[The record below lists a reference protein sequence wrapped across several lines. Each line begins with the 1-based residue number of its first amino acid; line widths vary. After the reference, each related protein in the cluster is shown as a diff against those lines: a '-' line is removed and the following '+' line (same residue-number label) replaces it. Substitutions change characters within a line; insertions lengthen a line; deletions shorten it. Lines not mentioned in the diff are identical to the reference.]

1 MRIRSLLLLFSMGRV
16 CRLVCFRSTH
26 TNRGEYCEDYEWERK
41 AMEQVICKRRK
52 KGWLFVLL
60 VAAGVV
66 FCLCYGYYWMK
77 INIPSE
83 MKLLLGQKEEFDFSV
98 PMEAS
103 IFGEE
108 TAGVLY
114 INQKPLSEE
123 VIDIDL
129 QNPFSVSS
137 ESLGKYEVLLK
148 LFGIIPIKEISVE
161 VIEELEVIPGGDVI
175 GLQIETDGILVLGTG
190 EVTLKDGTK
199 AEPAKGI
206 LKSGDYIV
214 GIDGKIGITRE
225 EFINSIGVEQIN
237 LTVNRNGRLISLPIQ
252 PVQDYSGKY
261 KLGAWIRTDAQ
272 GIGTITYITSN
283 GKFGAL
289 GHGITDVDTGLLMEI
304 GCGTLFDAEV
314 LSVVKGK
321 NGTPGELIGII
332 RQTGISRIGE
342 IKENCAKG
350 IYGEMKLGM
359 VHGEDAVPI
368 ALKQDIEL
376 GPATILCQV
385 DSEVR
390 EYEIEIER
398 VELGRTNDNKGLVIK
413 ITDEA
418 LLKKTGGIVQGMS
431 GSPILQN
438 GKLIGAVTHV
448 LVNDPT
454 RGYGIFIENMLEH

>member
-1 MRIRSLLLLFSMGRV
+1 MHRTFTAYSFSMGRV
-16 CRLVCFRSTH
+16 CRLLCFLSTH
-26 TNRGEYCEDYEWERK
+26 TNRGENGEDYEWERK
-41 AMEQVICKRRK
+41 TMEQVFCKQRRK
-52 KGWLFVLL
+52 GRL
-60 VAAGVV
+60 VALLGTIG
-66 FCLCYGYYWMK
+66 FILCLCYGYYWMK
-77 INIPSE
+77 INVPSE
-83 MKLLLGQKEEFDFSV
+83 MKLLLGQKEEFNFSV

-103 IFGEE
+103 IFSEE
-108 TAGVLY
+108 AQGVLY
-114 INQKPLSEE
+114 INQEPLSEE

-129 QNPFSVSS
+129 QKPFSVSS
-137 ESLGKYEVLLK
+137 ESLGEYEVLLK

-190 EVTLKDGTK
+190 EVTLKDGTRI
-199 AEPAKGI
+199 EPVKGI

-214 GIDGKIGITRE
+214 GINDKIGITRQ
-225 EFINSIGVEQIN
+225 EFIDSIGVEKIN
-237 LTVNRNGRLISLPIQ
+237 LTVNRDGKLISLQVQ

-272 GIGTITYITSN
+272 GIGTVTYVTSN
-283 GKFGAL
+283 GGFGAL

-304 GCGTLFDAEV
+304 GTGTLFDAEV

-332 RQTGISRIGE
+332 RQSGMSRIGE
-342 IKENCAKG
+342 IDENCTKG
-350 IYGEMKLGM
+350 IYGKMKLGM
-359 VHGEDAVPI
+359 VHGEEAVPV
-368 ALKQDIEL
+368 ALKQEIEL

-390 EYEIEIER
+390 EYEINIER
-398 VELGRTNDNKGLVIK
+398 IELGRTNDNKGLVIK

-431 GSPILQN
+431 GSPIMQN

>member
-1 MRIRSLLLLFSMGRV
+1 
-16 CRLVCFRSTH
+16 
-26 TNRGEYCEDYEWERK
+26 
-41 AMEQVICKRRK
+41 MEQVKHNKRRK
-52 KGWLFVLL
+52 AWLLGL
-60 VAAGVV
+60 TAIG
-66 FCLCYGYYWMK
+66 LILSILYGYYWMK
-77 INIPSE
+77 INVPSE
-83 MKLLLGQKEEFDFSV
+83 IKLLMGQEEEFNFSV

-103 IFGEE
+103 IMGEE
-108 TAGVLY
+108 AAGVLY
-114 INQKPLSEE
+114 VNQEPLSEDI
-123 VIDIDL
+123 IDIDL
-129 QNPFSVSS
+129 LNPFSVSS
-137 ESLGKYEVLLK
+137 ESLGEYEVLLK
-148 LFGIIPIKEISVE
+148 LFGIFPIKEISLE

-190 EVTLKDGTK
+190 AVTLKDGTNV
-199 AEPAKGI
+199 EPAKGL

-214 GIDGKIGITRE
+214 GINGQMGITRQDLMD
-225 EFINSIGVEQIN
+225 SIDVEQLK
-237 LTVNRNGRLISLPIQ
+237 LTVKRGNDLVSVAIQ

-272 GIGTITYITSN
+272 GIGTITYVTSN

-304 GCGTLFDAEV
+304 DKGKLFDAEV

-332 RQTGISRIGE
+332 RKSGISTIGE
-342 IKENCAKG
+342 ITETCSKG
-350 IYGEMKLGM
+350 IYGQMKLGM
-359 VHGEDAVPI
+359 VDDEKAVPI

-376 GPATILCQV
+376 GSATILCQV
-385 DSEVR
+385 DTEVK

-398 VELGRTNDNKGLVIK
+398 IELGRTNDNKGLVIR
-413 ITDEA
+413 ITDEE

-454 RGYGIFIENMLEH
+454 RGYGIFIENMLEHSESLEDD

>member
-1 MRIRSLLLLFSMGRV
+1 
-16 CRLVCFRSTH
+16 
-26 TNRGEYCEDYEWERK
+26 
-41 AMEQVICKRRK
+41 MEQVLCKRRR
-52 KGWLFVLL
+52 KGWLFALL
-60 VAAGVV
+60 ATAGII
-66 FCLCYGYYWMK
+66 FCLSYGYYWMK
-77 INIPSE
+77 VNVPSE
-83 MKLLLGQKEEFDFSV
+83 IKLLLGQEEEFNFSV

-108 TAGVLY
+108 AAGVLY
-114 INQKPLSEE
+114 VNQKPLAED

-137 ESLGKYEVLLK
+137 ETLGEYEVLLK
-148 LFGIIPIKEISVE
+148 LFGVIPIKEISLE
-161 VIEELEVIPGGDVI
+161 VIEEMEVIPGGEVI

-199 AEPAKGI
+199 VEPANGV

-214 GIDGKIGITRE
+214 GINGKLGITRQ
-225 EFINSIGVEQIN
+225 EFINSIGVERMSLMIK
-237 LTVNRNGRLISLPIQ
+237 REDKLISVQIQ

-272 GIGTITYITSN
+272 GIGTITYVTGN

-304 GCGTLFDAEV
+304 ESGTLYNAEV

-332 RQTGISRIGE
+332 RQSGISTIGE
-342 IKENCAKG
+342 ITENCSKG
-350 IYGEMKLGM
+350 IYGQMRLGM
-359 VHGEDAVPI
+359 VDSQQAVPV

-376 GPATILCQV
+376 GAATILCQV
-385 DSEVR
+385 DSEVK
-390 EYEIEIER
+390 EYDIEIER
-398 VELGRTNDNKGLVIK
+398 IELGRTNDNKGLVIR
-413 ITDEA
+413 ITDEE

-431 GSPILQN
+431 GSPIMQN
-438 GKLIGAVTHV
+438 DKLIGAVTHV

>member
-1 MRIRSLLLLFSMGRV
+1 
-16 CRLVCFRSTH
+16 
-26 TNRGEYCEDYEWERK
+26 
-41 AMEQVICKRRK
+41 MEQVLCKRRR
-52 KGWLFVLL
+52 KGWLFGLL
-60 VAAGVV
+60 AAAGLI

-77 INIPSE
+77 INVPSKI
-83 MKLLLGQKEEFDFSV
+83 KLLRGQEETFDFSI

-103 IFGEE
+103 IFSEE
-108 TAGVLY
+108 AAGVLY
-114 INQKPLSEE
+114 VNQKPLSED

-129 QNPFSVSS
+129 KEPFSVTSQA
-137 ESLGKYEVLLK
+137 LGEYEVLLK
-148 LFGIIPIKEISVE
+148 LFGLIPIKEIDLE
-161 VIEELEVIPGGDVI
+161 VIEEQQVIPGGNVI
-175 GLQIETDGILVLGTG
+175 GLQIETEGILVLGTG
-190 EVTLKDGTK
+190 TVTLKDGTK

-214 GIDGKIGITRE
+214 GMNGKHGVSRQ
-225 EFINSIGVEQIN
+225 EFINSIGVESME
-237 LTVNRNGRLISLPIQ
+237 LEVNRDGKLIMVQLQ
-252 PVQDYSGKY
+252 PVQDYTGKY
-261 KLGAWIRTDAQ
+261 KLGTWIRTDAQ
-272 GIGTITYITSN
+272 GIGTITYIKNN

-304 GCGTLFDAEV
+304 ESGKLFDAEV

-332 RQTGISRIGE
+332 RQSGISTIGQIE
-342 IKENCAKG
+342 ENSSKG
-350 IYGEMKLGM
+350 IYGQMKLGM
-359 VHGEDAVPI
+359 VDTTKAVPV
-368 ALKQDIEL
+368 AMKQDIEL
-376 GPATILCQV
+376 GAATILCQV
-385 DSEVR
+385 DSEVK

-398 VELGRTNDNKGLVIK
+398 IELGRTNDNKGLVIR

-454 RGYGIFIENMLEH
+454 RGYGIFIETMLEQQ

>member
-1 MRIRSLLLLFSMGRV
+1 MEQVLCKRKKRWWLLVLAAASLLLCG
-16 CRLVCFRSTH
+16 
-26 TNRGEYCEDYEWERK
+26 
-41 AMEQVICKRRK
+41 A
-52 KGWLFVLL
+52 
-60 VAAGVV
+60 
-66 FCLCYGYYWMK
+66 YGHYWMK

-83 MKLLLGQKEEFDFSV
+83 MKLLLGSEEEFDFSV
-98 PMEAS
+98 PLEAS
-103 IFGEE
+103 IMSEE
-108 TAGVLY
+108 AAGVLY
-114 INQKPLSEE
+114 VNQKPLSED

-129 QNPFSVSS
+129 LEPFSVSS

-161 VIEELEVIPGGDVI
+161 VVEEMQVIPGGDII

-190 EVTLKDGTK
+190 EVTLKDGTV
-199 AEPAKGI
+199 AEPAKGL

-214 GIDGKIGITRE
+214 GINGKMNATRE
-225 EFINSIGVEQIN
+225 ELLGSIGVER
-237 LTVNRNGRLISLPIQ
+237 LELMVERNDKLVKVEIQ

-272 GIGTITYITSN
+272 GIGTITYVTSN

-289 GHGITDVDTGLLMEI
+289 GHGITDVDTGLIMEI
-304 GCGTLFDAEV
+304 DSGKLYDAEV

-321 NGTPGELIGII
+321 TGTPGELIGII
-332 RQTGISRIGE
+332 RQSGISQIGD
-342 IKENCAKG
+342 IDENCSRG
-350 IYGEMKLGM
+350 IYGQMKLGM
-359 VHGEDAVPI
+359 VDASRAVPI
-368 ALKQDIEL
+368 ALKQDIEP
-376 GPATILCQV
+376 GAATIYCQI

-390 EYEIEIER
+390 EFDIEIER
-398 VELGRTNDNKGLVIK
+398 IELGRTNDNKGLVIK
-413 ITDEA
+413 ITDEE

-438 GKLIGAVTHV
+438 GKLIGAITHV

>member
-1 MRIRSLLLLFSMGRV
+1 
-16 CRLVCFRSTH
+16 
-26 TNRGEYCEDYEWERK
+26 
-41 AMEQVICKRRK
+41 MEQVLRKRKR
-52 KGWLFVLL
+52 KGWLIILVAVSFVLCG
-60 VAAGVV
+60 A
-66 FCLCYGYYWMK
+66 YGYYWMK
-77 INIPSE
+77 INVPSE
-83 MKLLLGQKEEFDFSV
+83 IKLLLGEEENFDFSV

-103 IFGEE
+103 IMSEE
-108 TAGVLY
+108 ATGVLY
-114 INQKPLSEE
+114 VNQKPLSED

-129 QNPFSVSS
+129 LNPFSVSS

-161 VIEELEVIPGGDVI
+161 VVEEMEVIPGGDII
-175 GLQIETDGILVLGTG
+175 GLQIETEGILVLGTG
-190 EVTLKDGTK
+190 EVTLKDGTV

-214 GIDGKIGITRE
+214 GINGKKNITRE
-225 EFINSIGVEQIN
+225 EFLYSIGVEPLRLMID
-237 LTVNRNGRLISLPIQ
+237 RNNELVEVEIQ

-261 KLGAWIRTDAQ
+261 KIGTWIRTDAQ
-272 GIGTITYITSN
+272 GIGTITYVTSN

-304 GCGTLFDAEV
+304 EGGKLFDAEV
-314 LSVVKGK
+314 LSIVKGK
-321 NGTPGELIGII
+321 TGTPGELIGII
-332 RQTGISRIGE
+332 RQSGISQIGE
-342 IKENCAKG
+342 IDENCSRG
-350 IYGEMKLGM
+350 IYGQMKLGM
-359 VHGEDAVPI
+359 VDASQAVPI

-376 GPATILCQV
+376 GAATIFCQI

-390 EYEIEIER
+390 EYDIEIER
-398 VELGRTNDNKGLVIK
+398 IELGRTNDNKGLVIR
-413 ITDEA
+413 ITDEE

-454 RGYGIFIENMLEH
+454 RGYGIFIENMLEVTK

>member
-1 MRIRSLLLLFSMGRV
+1 
-16 CRLVCFRSTH
+16 
-26 TNRGEYCEDYEWERK
+26 
-41 AMEQVICKRRK
+41 MEQMLCKRRR
-52 KGWLFVLL
+52 KGWVFALL
-60 VAAGVV
+60 ATAGII
-66 FCLCYGYYWMK
+66 FCLSYGYYWMK
-77 INIPSE
+77 VNVPSE
-83 MKLLLGQKEEFDFSV
+83 IKLLLGQEEEFDFSV

-108 TAGVLY
+108 AAGVLY
-114 INQKPLSEE
+114 VNQKPLTED

-137 ESLGKYEVLLK
+137 ETLGEYEVLLK
-148 LFGIIPIKEISVE
+148 LFGVIPIKEISLE
-161 VIEELEVIPGGDVI
+161 VIEEMEVIPGGEVI

-199 AEPAKGI
+199 VEPAKGV

-214 GIDGKIGITRE
+214 GINGKLGVTRQ
-225 EFINSIGVEQIN
+225 EFIDSIGVEQMSLMIN
-237 LTVNRNGRLISLPIQ
+237 REDKLISVRIQ

-272 GIGTITYITSN
+272 GIGTITYVTGN

-304 GCGTLFDAEV
+304 ENGTLYNAEV

-332 RQTGISRIGE
+332 RQSGISTIGE
-342 IKENCAKG
+342 ITENCSKG
-350 IYGEMKLGM
+350 IYGQMRLGM
-359 VHGEDAVPI
+359 VDSQQAVPV

-376 GPATILCQV
+376 GAATILCQV
-385 DSEVR
+385 DSEVK
-390 EYEIEIER
+390 EYDIEIER
-398 VELGRTNDNKGLVIK
+398 IELGRTNDNKGLVIR
-413 ITDEA
+413 ITDDE
-418 LLKKTGGIVQGMS
+418 LLRKTGGIVQGMS
-431 GSPILQN
+431 GSPIMQN
-438 GKLIGAVTHV
+438 DKLIGAVTHV

>member
-1 MRIRSLLLLFSMGRV
+1 
-16 CRLVCFRSTH
+16 
-26 TNRGEYCEDYEWERK
+26 
-41 AMEQVICKRRK
+41 MEQVSRSVK
-52 KGWLFVLL
+52 KKSWFLIIIGISL
-60 VAAGVV
+60 GV
-66 FCLCYGYYWMK
+66 FILYSSYWMK

-83 MKLLLGQKEEFDFSV
+83 IKLLLGQEEEFNFSV

-103 IFGEE
+103 IMNEE
-108 TAGVLY
+108 AAGVLY
-114 INQKPLSEE
+114 VNQKPLSED

-129 QNPFSVSS
+129 LNPFSVSS
-137 ESLGKYEVLLK
+137 ETLGEYEIQLK
-148 LFGIIPIKEISVE
+148 LFGLIPIKEISLE
-161 VIEELEVIPGGDVI
+161 VIEELEVIPGGEVV

-190 EVTLKDGTK
+190 EVTLRDGTT

-214 GIDGKIGITRE
+214 GVNGEIGVTRE
-225 EFINSIGVEQIN
+225 DLLDSITVER
-237 LTVNRNGRLISLPIQ
+237 LKLVVNRNDELLEVELQ

-261 KLGAWIRTDAQ
+261 KIGTWIRTDAQ
-272 GIGTITYITSN
+272 GIGTITYVTSN

-289 GHGITDVDTGLLMEI
+289 GHGIADVDTGLLMEI
-304 GCGTLFDAEV
+304 ETGKLFDAEV

-332 RQTGISRIGE
+332 KQSGISTIGE
-342 IKENCAKG
+342 ITENCSKG
-350 IYGEMKLGM
+350 IYGQMKLGM
-359 VHGEDAVPI
+359 VDKKEAVPI
-368 ALKQDIEL
+368 ALKQDIKL
-376 GPATILCQV
+376 GAATILCQV
-385 DSEVR
+385 DSEVK

-398 VELGRTNDNKGLVIK
+398 IELGRTNDNKGLVIR
-413 ITDEA
+413 ITDEE

-454 RGYGIFIENMLEH
+454 RGYGIFIENMLEVTK